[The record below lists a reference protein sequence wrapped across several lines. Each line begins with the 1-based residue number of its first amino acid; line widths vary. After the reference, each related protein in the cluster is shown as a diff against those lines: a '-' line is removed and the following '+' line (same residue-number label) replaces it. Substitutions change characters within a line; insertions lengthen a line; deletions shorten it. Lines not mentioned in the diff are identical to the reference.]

1 MRWRTDGGEWFQ
13 GGQGGVAAGV
23 VLYYRSEGQQAEAAA
38 LIPLGTSTTS
48 TVVDQPRA
56 QLGAVKGRAPTAGPD
71 SRSPNEG
78 GRYGGGN
85 AGYAD

>member
-1 MRWRTDGGEWFQ
+1 M
-13 GGQGGVAAGV
+13 AAGV
-23 VLYYRSEGQQAEAAA
+23 VLYHRSEGQQAEVAASV
-38 LIPLGTSTTS
+38 PLGTSTTVD
-48 TVVDQPRA
+48 VVGQPRA
-56 QLGAVKGRAPTAGPD
+56 ELGVVKGRAPTAGPD